1 MFLCYISESFLF
13 SFIKWLVFFHFIL
26 VFQRKKLYP
35 DYIKKKKSKIKCLP
49 GMEITLKSLNRCQYA
64 NIDHCV
70 MHMSTGEDKEVI

>member
-1 MFLCYISESFLF
+1 MACFLSLYFSISEEKTLS
-13 SFIKWLVFFHFIL
+13 
-26 VFQRKKLYP
+26 RLYK
-35 DYIKKKKSKIKCLP
+35 KKKKSKIKCLP